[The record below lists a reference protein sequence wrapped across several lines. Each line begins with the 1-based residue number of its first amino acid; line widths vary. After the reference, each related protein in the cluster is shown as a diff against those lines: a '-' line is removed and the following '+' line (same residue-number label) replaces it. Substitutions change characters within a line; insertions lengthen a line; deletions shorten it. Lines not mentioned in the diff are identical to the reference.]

1 MHLSAHLYFKRKAG
15 FYSSCHL
22 HNLYFAHEIPDPG
35 VNFPRKKHKKRFPRL
50 TRRAAWGEEPG
61 LSRCCG
67 PRCPSVPMSQ
77 VSPALRPE
85 HAGICLQ
92 AFAPAA
98 SCSGK
103 CTFETRLMF
112 EVAPPLTSLRT
123 LFQPAVLC
131 SLTDIINFFPSPL
144 SYEHTTISPMF
155 HGKDFFFFFF
165 KQPALSLLALLPVL
179 APLDCKSPKRWLHVL
194 PGISLLL
201 FS

>member
-123 LFQPAVLC
+123 PSWLTSSESPFPASGRPHPTFSFGLVGVDPAQAFSSPTLVL
-131 SLTDIINFFPSPL
+131 
-144 SYEHTTISPMF
+144 
-155 HGKDFFFFFF
+155 
-165 KQPALSLLALLPVL
+165 
-179 APLDCKSPKRWLHVL
+179 
-194 PGISLLL
+194 
-201 FS
+201 